1 MLKNVKKNYKEG
13 VKMELSRAQKRI
25 INSRPNGIKVIKG
38 EKGCGKTISAMNRAF
53 KLMQSYCA
61 SSDDEIL
68 ILAKEYDA
76 LKELENIHESILNS
90 TVVQKSFFDDENKN
104 KLEMNDINSIILS
117 YFKRYNNSHK
127 TDYCIA
133 DLSICRSIMEEAVIK
148 AKEKCGVVYKN
159 VKFFDLDYIDF
170 FMDEVKWIKECCFR
184 KEHDY
189 LNADRSS
196 RINALYGKEEKTVKM
211 RKNSK
216 SRECVLNVMKEYN
229 RILREKNFVDFEDAA
244 FYAAEECRDD
254 SDKRYT
260 HIIVDETEKFSRVE
274 LEIIDILYNKK
285 VYSSITFVVDSDNLE
300 NSSGWINK
308 KRKFSSLGYN
318 VKGKTVKLKEK
329 LCISPVSNSEKEHR
343 ASKKTCDKKKRRSY
357 NKNKRN
363 TESDEIQ
370 YTYSLLNLDVFNF
383 EEKSSNLQDEVYN
396 EISMR
401 KTCDKNDDAYGS
413 SYNYNKETSSEDL
426 SINKNVDGDSKME
439 FETVKYIDLNR
450 NVCHE
455 FISDFY
461 ESGEVYTSDDNFKN
475 KVEDVVNVPVFSE
488 IAAGSP
494 ILMND
499 EVEYSCNIPKSWVR
513 SSKDLFILKI
523 KGDSMVNKNINDG
536 DHVIINKGRY
546 PSANDVVAVEIEGEA
561 TLKTFKTKGRQIIL
575 KPENDKYDPIIL
587 NGEQECSI
595 LGVAVGILKNLA

>member
-1 MLKNVKKNYKEG
+1 
-13 VKMELSRAQKRI
+13 MEFSRAQKRI

-53 KLMQSYCA
+53 TLMQSYCA
-61 SSDDEIL
+61 CSDDEIL
-68 ILAKEYDA
+68 IVAKDDDSLNKLA
-76 LKELENIHESILNS
+76 NIHEGILNR
-90 TVVQKSFFDDENKN
+90 TAVQKSFFDEENKN
-104 KLEMNDINSIILS
+104 KLEMNDINSIILL
-117 YFKRYNNSHK
+117 YFNRYNNSHK

-133 DLSICRSIMEEAVIK
+133 DFNTCRSIMEEAIVK
-148 AKEKCGVVYKN
+148 AKEECGAVYRN
-159 VKFFDLDYIDF
+159 IKFFNMDHIDF
-170 FMDEVKWIKECCFR
+170 FMDEVKWIKECCFT

-196 RINALYGKEEKTVKM
+196 RLNALYGKEEKAVKM

-216 SRECVLNVMKEYN
+216 ARECVLNVMKEYN

-244 FYAAEECRDD
+244 SYAAEECRND
-254 SDKRYT
+254 SSQRYT
-260 HIIVDETEKFSRVE
+260 HIIVDEAEKFSRIE
-274 LEIIDILYNKK
+274 LEIMDILYNKK
-285 VYSSITFVVDSDNLE
+285 ANSSMTFVVDSDNLQ

-318 VKGKTVKLKEK
+318 VKGKTVTLKEK
-329 LCISPVSNSEKEHR
+329 LCTCAASDSEKEQE
-343 ASKKTCDKKKRRSY
+343 ASKKICAKKKGRSY
-357 NKNKRN
+357 KKNKRN
-363 TESDEIQ
+363 TGRDEMQ
-370 YTYSLLNLDVFNF
+370 YPYSLLTLDLFSL
-383 EEKSSNLQDEVYN
+383 EEESYNSHDELYN
-396 EISMR
+396 ESSTR
-401 KTCDKNDDAYGS
+401 KTCDKNDDIYG
-413 SYNYNKETSSEDL
+413 NLYNKKTASEEL
-426 SINKNVDGDSKME
+426 NINTNNNADGDRAME

-475 KVEDVVNVPVFSE
+475 KVEDLVNVPVFSE

-499 EVEYSCNIPKSWVR
+499 EVEYRCNIPKSWVR

-561 TLKTFKTKGRQIIL
+561 TLKTFKTKGKQVIL

-587 NGEQECSI
+587 NGDQECSI